1 MKSQEYLLGVDVG
14 ISVTKAALFDSSGTE
29 IQTVSR
35 KTTLISPQPG
45 WAEVSMTEM
54 WEMTVAAMR
63 ELLELTRI
71 KSSQIAGV
79 GVTGNMVGVWLIDAQ
94 GRPVR
99 KAILVCDN
107 RTRPLF
113 EQLIRQQSDILHQI
127 YCFSGCVME
136 FGCTLPLIRWLA
148 DHEPDSLRK
157 AHAVFCCKDWLC
169 YQLTSSIHLDY
180 TEASVLPGDNRQ
192 RTYSEP
198 LFDLLGI
205 SQWRRLLPRVVASEQ
220 VVGTVTPHAAVFTGL
235 QAGTPVV
242 AGAGDVPSSTIGAG
256 AVEPGLACTVL
267 GTTCHNS
274 FVIPQPS
281 FEPPDVGLLFA
292 LPESSWLRTMVN
304 LTGTP
309 NLDWAI
315 EQFCGLEASHAVSR
329 RELFDSVQ
337 RLAQQSP
344 PGANG
349 VIYHPYLNPV
359 GVIAPFVEPTARAQF
374 FGIKN
379 SHKRHD
385 LLRAVYE
392 GVALAIRDC
401 YDAIGMPEE
410 IHLVGGG
417 AQSEFWC
424 QIIAD
429 CTGSRIV
436 IPNGS
441 EFGAKGAALL
451 AAVGL
456 HWFDNIAEAARATI
470 SIGRTYQPYP
480 DVKAVYDAVYA
491 TYCQLRTDLRRS
503 WQLQHAFTAKSDF
516 SP

>member
-1 MKSQEYLLGVDVG
+1 MREQEYLLGVDAG
-14 ISVTKAALFDSSGTE
+14 ISVAKAALFDSSGAE
-29 IQTVSR
+29 IQAVSR

-45 WAEVSMTEM
+45 WAEVNMRETWDMT
-54 WEMTVAAMR
+54 AAAIR
-63 ELLELTRI
+63 ELLALTRI
-71 KSSQIAGV
+71 KNSQIAGV
-79 GVTGNMVGVWLIDAQ
+79 GVTGNMVGVWLIDEQ

-99 KAILVCDN
+99 NAILVCDT
-107 RTRPLF
+107 RTRPFF
-113 EQLIRQQSDILHQI
+113 EQLTRQQPDILHRI
-127 YCFSGCVME
+127 YCSSGCVME
-136 FGCTLPLIRWLA
+136 FGCTLPLMRWLA
-148 DHEPDSLRK
+148 EHEPDSLHK
-157 AHAVFCCKDWLC
+157 AQAVLCCKDWLC
-169 YQLTSSIHLDY
+169 YQLTGSIHMDY

-192 RTYSEP
+192 RTYSET

-220 VVGTVTPHAAVFTGL
+220 IVGTVTPHAAEATGL
-235 QAGTPVV
+235 CTGTPVT

-256 AVEPGLACTVL
+256 AVKPGMACTVL

-292 LPESSWLRTMVN
+292 LPESLWLRTMVN

-309 NLDWAI
+309 NLDWTI
-315 EQFCGLEASHAVSR
+315 EQFCGLEASQAASR
-329 RELFDSVQ
+329 RELFEIVQ
-337 RLAQQSP
+337 TLAQQSS

-374 FGIKN
+374 FGITN
-379 SHKRHD
+379 SHTRHD

-401 YDAIGMPEE
+401 YDAIGIPEE
-410 IHLVGGG
+410 IRLVGGG

-436 IPNGS
+436 IPKGS

-456 HWFDNIAEAARATI
+456 HWFDNIAKAARATV
-470 SIGRTYQPYP
+470 SIGRTYQPNP

-491 TYCQLRTDLRRS
+491 TYRQIRTDLPRS
-503 WQLQHAFTAKSDF
+503 WQLHHTFTAKLDF

>member
-1 MKSQEYLLGVDVG
+1 MRQQTYILGVDAG
-14 ISVTKAALFDSSGTE
+14 ISVIKAALFDSSGEE
-29 IQTVSR
+29 IQAVSR
-35 KTTLISPQPG
+35 KTTLIAPQPG
-45 WAEVSMTEM
+45 WAEVNMAEI
-54 WEMTVAAMR
+54 WEMTAAAMR
-63 ELLELTRI
+63 ELLALTRI
-71 KSSQIAGV
+71 SSSQIAGV

-99 KAILVCDN
+99 NAILVCDN
-107 RTRPLF
+107 RTCPLF
-113 EQLIRQQSDILHQI
+113 EQLIQQQPDILHRI
-127 YCFSGCVME
+127 YCSSGCVME
-136 FGCTLPLIRWLA
+136 FGCTLPLVRWLA
-148 DHEPDSLRK
+148 EHEPDSLNK
-157 AHAVFCCKDWLC
+157 AHAVLCCKDWLC
-169 YQLTSSIHLDY
+169 YQLTGSIHLDY
-180 TEASVLPGDNRQ
+180 TEASVLPGDNCQ

-205 SQWRRLLPRVVASEQ
+205 SQWRGLFPRVVASEQ
-220 VVGTVTPHAAVFTGL
+220 IVGQITPQAAEVTGL
-235 QAGTPVV
+235 CAGTPVA

-256 AVEPGLACTVL
+256 AVEPGMACTVL

-274 FVIPQPS
+274 FVIPQPA

-309 NLDWAI
+309 NLDWTI
-315 EQFCGLEASHAVSR
+315 EQFCGLEASHAASR
-329 RELFDSVQ
+329 RELFEMVQ
-337 RLAQQSP
+337 TLAQHSP

-374 FGIKN
+374 FGITN
-379 SHKRHD
+379 AHTRND

-401 YDAIGMPEE
+401 YDAIGIPEE
-410 IHLVGGG
+410 IRLVGGG

-429 CTGSRIV
+429 CTGSRIM
-436 IPNGS
+436 IPNGR

-456 HWFDNIAEAARATI
+456 HWFDNIVEAARATV
-470 SIGRTYQPYP
+470 SIGRTYQPNP
-480 DVKAVYDAVYA
+480 DLKAVYDAVYG
-491 TYCQLRTDLRRS
+491 TYRQLRTDLRTS
-503 WQLQHAFTAKSDF
+503 WQLHHTFTS
-516 SP
+516 SLR